1 MDIRS
6 FLNKAN
12 QIEIRIRKAI
22 NNQMHGN
29 YASVFKGSG
38 IEFNDLRQ
46 YQYGDDVRHIDW
58 NSSAKGHGTFVKIF
72 KEEKEQTVFFVL
84 DASASNEI
92 GAANETKMDTIKEMA
107 AVLSLSAIQ
116 EAGHI
121 GFCCFTDK
129 IEKFMAPAPGKK
141 HGYRALSELFKVVPE
156 SKKTDLQEAIRFT
169 LNILKRKSLVII
181 ISDFIDQDYEEILM
195 SLGKKHDVV
204 VLQIQDSRELH
215 LPKLG
220 IIPVYNPE
228 TGKTTYINSSSKGF
242 QKLMTK
248 NFQQHPDDLAALCKK
263 QKIDYVRIT
272 AGQDYVQPL
281 VKLFTI
287 RKNES

>member
-6 FLNKAN
+6 FINKAN

-22 NNQMHGN
+22 NTQMHGN
-29 YASVFKGSG
+29 FASIFKGSG

-92 GAANETKMDTIKEMA
+92 GSSKTVKKDCIKEIA

-129 IEKFMAPAPGKK
+129 IEKFVAPAPGKK
-141 HGYRALSELFKVVPE
+141 HGYKVISELFKFEPE
-156 SKKTDLQEAIRFT
+156 SKKTDIKEALRFS

-181 ISDFIDQDYEEILM
+181 ISDFIDTSYEDLLIAL
-195 SLGKKHDVV
+195 SNKHDVV
-204 VLQIQDSRELH
+204 VLQIQDINELNV
-215 LPKLG
+215 PKFG
-220 IIPVYNPE
+220 IIPFYNPE
-228 TGKTTYINSSSKGF
+228 TGKTTYLNSSSKSF
-242 QKLMTK
+242 QKLIEK
-248 NFQQHPDDLAALCKK
+248 QFQKKANELATLCMK
-263 QKIDYVRIT
+263 QQIDFVNIV
-272 AGQDYVQPL
+272 AEEDYVQPL
-281 VKLFTI
+281 VKLFTV
-287 RKNES
+287 RK

>member
-6 FLNKAN
+6 FINKAN

-22 NNQMHGN
+22 NSQMHGN

-58 NSSAKGHGTFVKIF
+58 NSSSKGHGTFVKIF
-72 KEEKEQTVFFVL
+72 KEEKEQTVFFVIDSSGSTEISSSKGSKL
-84 DASASNEI
+84 DS
-92 GAANETKMDTIKEMA
+92 IKEIA
-107 AVLSLSAIQ
+107 AVLALSAIQ

-141 HGYRALSELFKVVPE
+141 HGYKAISEIFKFEPE
-156 SKKTDLQEAIRFT
+156 SKKTSLQDALRFT
-169 LNILKRKSLVII
+169 LQILKRKSLVIV
-181 ISDFIDQDYEEILM
+181 ISDFIDENYQDLLV
-195 SLGKKHDVV
+195 SLGNKHDVV
-204 VLQIQDSRELH
+204 ALQIQDLH
-215 LPKLG
+215 EFQIPKLG

-228 TGKTTYINSSSKGF
+228 TGRTTYLNSSSKSF
-242 QKLMTK
+242 KKLIDK
-248 NFQQHPDDLAALCKK
+248 QFIKKADELALLCSK
-263 QKIDYVRIT
+263 QRIDYVRIY
-272 AGQDYVQPL
+272 AGEDYVKPL
-281 VKLFTI
+281 VKLFTV
-287 RKNES
+287 RS

>member
-22 NNQMHGN
+22 NTQMHGN
-29 YASVFKGSG
+29 FASVFKGSG

-58 NSSAKGHGTFVKIF
+58 NSSAKGHGTFVKLF
-72 KEEKEQTVFFVL
+72 KEEKEQTVFFLV
-84 DASASNEI
+84 DASASNSI
-92 GAANETKMDTIKEMA
+92 GSAKESKMDAIKEITTVMA
-107 AVLSLSAIQ
+107 LSAMQ

-129 IEKFMAPAPGKK
+129 IEKFMAPAPGAK
-141 HGYRALSELFKVVPE
+141 HGYKAISELFKFQAE
-156 SKKTDLQEAIRFT
+156 SQKTSLQGALTFA

-181 ISDFIDQDYEEILM
+181 ISDFIDQNYEETLL

-204 VLQIQDSRELH
+204 LLQIIDSHELN
-215 LPKLG
+215 LPNLG
-220 IIPVYNPE
+220 IIPIFNPE
-228 TGKTTYINSSSKGF
+228 TGVTTYINSSSKSFKKLLEKQF
-242 QKLMTK
+242 QKAP
-248 NFQQHPDDLAALCKK
+248 NDLAFLCQKH
-263 QKIDYVRIT
+263 KIDYVKIT
-272 AGQDYVQPL
+272 AGQDYVPQL
-281 VKLFTI
+281 VKLFAV
-287 RKNES
+287 RKR

>member
-6 FLNKAN
+6 FINKAN
-12 QIEIRIRKAI
+12 QIEISIRKAI
-22 NNQMHGN
+22 NTQMHGN

-72 KEEKEQTVFFVL
+72 KEEKEQTVFFIL

-92 GAANETKMDTIKEMA
+92 GTSKGNKMDSIKEIA

-141 HGYRALSELFKVVPE
+141 HGYKAITELFKFQAE
-156 SKKTDLQEAIRFT
+156 NKKTDLKEALRFA
-169 LNILKRKSLVII
+169 LQILKRKSLVII
-181 ISDFIDQDYEEILM
+181 LSDFIDQDYEDLLI
-195 SLGKKHDVV
+195 SLGNKHDVV
-204 VLQIQDSRELH
+204 ALQIQDQNELQI
-215 LPKLG
+215 PALG
-220 IIPVYNPE
+220 IIPIFNPE
-228 TGKTTYINSSSKGF
+228 TGKTSYLNASSKSF
-242 QKLMTK
+242 KKMIDKQFVKKAEELSSIC
-248 NFQQHPDDLAALCKK
+248 QK
-263 QKIDYVRIT
+263 QKIDYVRIVS
-272 AGQDYVQPL
+272 GEDYVQPL

-287 RKNES
+287 RK